1 MPSDYVAIKN
11 LYEMWPV
18 IGAIIVL
25 LLPSFL
31 TFLIIIEEQV
41 HALISVK
48 YLLDVAVQIHWNNI
62 Q

>member
-31 TFLIIIEEQV
+31 TFLILIEEQV

-48 YLLDVAVQIHWNNI
+48 YHLDVVVQIHWNNI